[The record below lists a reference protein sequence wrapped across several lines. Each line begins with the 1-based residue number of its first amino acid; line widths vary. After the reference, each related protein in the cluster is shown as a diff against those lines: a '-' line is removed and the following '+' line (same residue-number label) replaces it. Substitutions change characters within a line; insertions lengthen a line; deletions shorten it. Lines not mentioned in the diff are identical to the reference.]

1 MDKCNCTIEKFPKRP
16 ALSRKVSNY
25 SYNCECISGFR
36 LQKFPEL
43 FNRNT
48 YWCNYSVTLS
58 FTHSYLYSLLL
69 SILHLCMHQLLYSLT
84 HQFYHN
90 WVKNPKKLGSFFFVS
105 VSPFLC
111 GMCPCCSTTWFSN
124 HFTQASVY
132 QFGSDGDILRCV
144 KLDRWKMRPMV
155 SLHSFPIYTTS

>member
-16 ALSRKVSNY
+16 ALSRRVSNY

-90 WVKNPKKLGSFFFVS
+90 WIKNPKNWVLFFCYSFTISLWYVPVLFYHLVQQ
-105 VSPFLC
+105 P
-111 GMCPCCSTTWFSN
+111 
-124 HFTQASVY
+124 
-132 QFGSDGDILRCV
+132 
-144 KLDRWKMRPMV
+144 
-155 SLHSFPIYTTS
+155 LHSSKCVPVWLWWGHFKMCEIGSLEDET

>member
-16 ALSRKVSNY
+16 ALSRRVSNY

-43 FNRNT
+43 SNRNT

-90 WVKNPKKLGSFFFVS
+90 WVKNPKKLGSFFLFQFHHFS
-105 VSPFLC
+105 VVCARVVLP
-111 GMCPCCSTTWFSN
+111 P
-124 HFTQASVY
+124 
-132 QFGSDGDILRCV
+132 GSA
-144 KLDRWKMRPMV
+144 
-155 SLHSFPIYTTS
+155 TTSLKQVCTSLALMGTF